1 MPEDVF
7 APVIEAILR
16 PLLWLLL
23 LAVVLFLLKLPAVR
37 GAIGE
42 LAVRL
47 IVWLRLPRR
56 AYHSVHD
63 LILPASDGTTQI
75 DHVIVS
81 RYGIFVIETKNM
93 QGWIFGSEHQPKWTQ
108 RTRRGKYPFQ
118 NPLRQNYKHTKAIE
132 AFLELPP
139 EVVHSVV
146 VFSGEATFKT
156 AMPANVTRGSGF
168 VSYIRGLRDVVLSE
182 AEVADIMDRLRTCKK
197 RQTRASRSAHVKALR
212 DRHVDA
218 PQSRRPGD

>member
-16 PLLWLLL
+16 PLPWLLL
-23 LAVVLFLLKLPAVR
+23 FALVLFLLKLPGVR

-47 IVWLRLPRR
+47 IVWVRLRRR
-56 AYHSVHD
+56 AYRSVHD
-63 LILPASDGTTQI
+63 LILPTSDGTTQI

-81 RYGIFVIETKNM
+81 GYGIFVIETKNM
-93 QGWIFGSEHQPKWTQ
+93 QGWIFGSERQPKWTQ

-132 AFLELPP
+132 AFLDLPAG
-139 EVVHSVV
+139 VVHSVV

-156 AMPANVTRGSGF
+156 AMPANVTRGAGF
-168 VSYIRGLRDVVLSE
+168 VSYIRGFRDVVLSE
-182 AEVADIMDRLRTCKK
+182 AEVVQIVDQLRACKK
-197 RQTRASRSAHVKALR
+197 RQTRASRSSHVMALR
-212 DRHVDA
+212 ERHHNA
-218 PQSRRPGD
+218 SPSRKQQ